1 VGYDALAGQVER
13 ARAAAATAGVGE
25 RVRFEVY
32 SIRA

>member
-1 VGYDALAGQVER
+1 VGYAALAGQIER
-13 ARAAAATAGVGE
+13 ARAAAATGVGE